1 MHYILGEA
9 TDMIRQ
15 CTEYEKEI
23 LNNNREDILSET
35 FETKHG
41 IDIIPVFLGIILGG
55 VIGFLI
61 VIAIDLKGE
70 YAIKGFVLICITIA
84 IARVQFVFRRIGIGR
99 EKNKIFKY
107 NQIEINGATILGVNH
122 KDKCMIYVEDDF
134 YDGQGRLQ
142 RISFPVRDCGMLQDG
157 MRMIAVRTADGSYF
171 LMRVNDETKN
181 LIPAYCSVNLYDI
194 NAAQMLSQS
203 IIPHPNAFYMDVYPR
218 LLNQNEKELFLKN
231 AGGFNAKNEK
241 IGMTCFG
248 IALGIIEL
256 FVFLILVGSDIIT
269 RSGSILI
276 LLAGLIAGGAALM
289 ILFRKLLRRQAGKRF
304 EQDVYVQR
312 VLFISHDLTVVG
324 YVTQNCLKVYE
335 YVNGVMTT
343 QNYMYSN
350 YNEKNSYGTVLYKY
364 VCGKSIFFT
373 SQMYKLG

>member
-1 MHYILGEA
+1 MR
-9 TDMIRQ
+9 RQ

-23 LNNNREDILSET
+23 LYNNRGDILSET

-41 IDIIPVFLGIILGG
+41 IGLIPIFLGIILGG
-55 VIGFLI
+55 VIAYPM

-70 YAIKGFVLICITIA
+70 FAIKGFVLICITIA
-84 IARVQFVFRRIGIGR
+84 VAGVQFIFRNIGSGR

-107 NQIEINGATILGVNH
+107 NQVEINGATILGINY
-122 KDKCMIYVEDDF
+122 KDKCLIYVEDDF

-142 RISFPVRDCGMLQDG
+142 RISFPVRDCGKLQNG
-157 MRMIAVRTADGSYF
+157 MRMIAARTADGSYF

-181 LIPAYCSVNLYDI
+181 LIPAYCSVNLFDI
-194 NAAQMLSQS
+194 NAVQMFSQS

-218 LLNQNEKELFLKN
+218 LLNQNEKELFLNN
-231 AGGFNAKNEK
+231 ASSFNAKNEK
-241 IGMTCFG
+241 LGMTCFG

-256 FVFLILVGSDIIT
+256 FTFLILIGTDIVT
-269 RSGSILI
+269 GFGGVMI
-276 LLAGLIAGGAALM
+276 LLVGLIAGAAGLM
-289 ILFRKLLRRQAGKRF
+289 HLFRKLLRKQAGKRF
-304 EQDVYVQR
+304 NQDVYVQR
-312 VLFISHDLTVVG
+312 VLFISHDLAVVG
-324 YVTQNCLKVYE
+324 YVTQNSLKVYE

-364 VCGKSIFFT
+364 VCGKNIFFT